1 MRHTSFKSREYL
13 LTDAG
18 LAAVYEAF
26 DDLHSAVS
34 EGEHHK
40 LTSLDNRELVGWLQE
55 LVYTA
60 QETIA
65 EIERA
70 NAISARQQP
79 TLTLYK

>member
-1 MRHTSFKSREYL
+1 MRHTSFKSREGL
-13 LTDAG
+13 FTDAG

-26 DDLHSAVS
+26 DDLHSAAS
-34 EGEHHK
+34 EGVHHK
-40 LTSLDNRELVGWLQE
+40 LTPLGNRELVGWLQE

-70 NAISARQQP
+70 NGSNGQP
-79 TLTLYK
+79 TLTLIK